1 MACNTVHHPRAYF
14 FNFCLIVL
22 KLCQMLPMLVSHSLP
37 SPIPLTY
44 IVQVVSGPFLNLS
57 QLDFTSASCATF
69 LLTGITI
76 ILQIKGTLKC
86 REVARIQLN
95 ILVPEPNS
103 RSHNS
108 TTLKFSFPGFPD
120 MLGAAGKPL
129 LLTSTL
135 ELTSETRCRFL
146 IPG

>member
-1 MACNTVHHPRAYF
+1 MACNTVHHPSAYF

-22 KLCQMLPMLVSHSLP
+22 KLCPMLPMLVSHSLP
-37 SPIPLTY
+37 SPIPLLIY
-44 IVQVVSGPFLNLS
+44 IVQVVSGSFLNLS

-69 LLTGITI
+69 LLTGI

-95 ILVPEPNS
+95 ILVPEPDS

-135 ELTSETRCRFL
+135 ELTPETRCRFL